1 MSSKSQT
8 NANRTNAKESTNPR
22 TGYPLGQGK
31 ARSSRNSTVHGL
43 TGKSPILPGENPA
56 DLLDLA
62 GRYRTGRIEV
72 GYFDLRLRY
81 QSVPEQINQ
90 DGRAD
95 PLAFAYHYDCSE
107 DQVFDRL
114 SRYESRIQR
123 EDSRCLKE
131 TPEQPASTTSNP
143 RLGPAEC

>member
-1 MSSKSQT
+1 MKTPPTSWTSPAATAPASTPTDKSRKIWS
-8 NANRTNAKESTNPR
+8 NAIAT
-22 TGYPLGQGK
+22 
-31 ARSSRNSTVHGL
+31 
-43 TGKSPILPGENPA
+43 
-56 DLLDLA
+56 
-62 GRYRTGRIEV
+62 YRLRRIARIEV

-123 EDSRCLKE
+123 EYSRCLKE

>member
-1 MSSKSQT
+1 VKTPPTSWTSPAATAPASTPTDKSRKIWS
-8 NANRTNAKESTNPR
+8 NASPSPR
-22 TGYPLGQGK
+22 T
-31 ARSSRNSTVHGL
+31 ASAA
-43 TGKSPILPGENPA
+43 SPA
-56 DLLDLA
+56 SK
-62 GRYRTGRIEV
+62 V

-123 EDSRCLKE
+123 EYSRCLKE